1 MKIFPQFF
9 KFTVML
15 LFLVVVFFFY
25 TLWMLPS
32 DSISQNLN
40 SKIASSLQDP
50 SHYESQSNIVSTS
63 ISQNGSSS
71 SLFSSLSLDIM
82 NNDTISVLAGP
93 TLIDGTGDPPKPNS
107 VIIIKGN
114 KIIAVTNET
123 EYHDRYYYSLFNN
136 NETARVNILNLT
148 GKYVIPGLFDMHSH
162 VAGVRKNSYNQNFSE
177 NALEMLL
184 DYGVT
189 TIRSPAGPTNESI
202 ALKQNVSKGNIE
214 GPEMFTAGVL
224 LNGPQIAI
232 PFVEA
237 QISTEE
243 QAREEVRLQ
252 AAAGVDFVK
261 LYVGLPPNLVKAA
274 IDEAHNQGIRVIG
287 HLYMTSWTDAAN
299 LGIDAL
305 THGVPVNPFLLPS
318 GDKQE
323 QFLENGGGPFEHF
336 LWLDLVDLNSTEIED
351 MINALVEN
359 DIPVD
364 PTLSIY
370 EAMLKDDIDQDGF
383 SDPQN
388 QLRWAKVLQLTK
400 IMYDNGVQI
409 LSGSDIPNFGL
420 VPGASLH
427 NELELLVEAGIEP
440 LEVIEIATNNGAT
453 ALDIDEIVGTIQPQ
467 KQADMIILSENPLE
481 NITNTKTIEAVLVD
495 GRFADIDNS
504 NQPMIGKLSS

>member
-1 MKIFPQFF
+1 MFPRYF
-9 KFTVML
+9 KFIVIS
-15 LFLVVVFFFY
+15 LFSVVIVY
-25 TLWMLPS
+25 ALWMLLSNP
-32 DSISQNLN
+32 ISQYPD
-40 SKIASSLQDP
+40 SKIASSLQEL
-50 SHYESQSNIVSTS
+50 SYNESQGRIASHF
-63 ISQNGSSS
+63 ISQYSS
-71 SLFSSLSLDIM
+71 SLLSSLSLDTM
-82 NNDTISVLAGP
+82 NNNTITVLAGP
-93 TLIDGTGDPPKPNS
+93 TLIDGTGDPPKPNA
-107 VIIIKGN
+107 VIIINGN
-114 KIIAVTNET
+114 KIFAVTNET
-123 EYHDRYYYSLFNN
+123 EYYDQYYSLIN
-136 NETARVNILNLT
+136 NESARVNILNLT
-148 GKYVIPGLFDMHSH
+148 GKYVIPGLFDMHAH
-162 VAGVRKNSYNQNFSE
+162 VGGVRKNSYNQNFSE

-202 ALKQNVSKGNIE
+202 ALKHNVSKGNIE
-214 GPEMFTAGVL
+214 GPEIFTAGVL
-224 LNGPQIAI
+224 LNGPQIPI
-232 PFVEA
+232 PFVEK

-243 QAREEVRLQ
+243 QAREEVRHQ
-252 AAAGVDFVK
+252 AEAGVDFVK

-274 IDEAHNQGIRVIG
+274 IDEAHSQGIRVIG

-305 THGVPVNPFLLPS
+305 AHGVPVNPFLLPS
-318 GDKQE
+318 GDRRE
-323 QFLENGGGPFEHF
+323 QFLENGGGPFDHF
-336 LWLDLVDLNSTEIED
+336 LWLDLVDFNSTEFEE

-370 EAMLKDDIDQDGF
+370 EAMLKEENDGNDYGF

-388 QLRWAKVLQLTK
+388 QLAKVLQLTK

-427 NELELLVEAGIEP
+427 NELELLAEAGIKP

-453 ALDIDEIVGTIQPQ
+453 ALGIDDRVGTIQPG
-467 KQADMIILSENPLE
+467 KQADMVILSASPIE
-481 NITNTKTIEAVLVD
+481 NISNTKEIEAVLVD

-504 NQPMIGKLSS
+504 NQ

>member
-1 MKIFPQFF
+1 MFPRYF
-9 KFTVML
+9 KLTVML
-15 LFLVVVFFFY
+15 LFLVVFLYV
-25 TLWMLPS
+25 LWILSSIP
-32 DSISQNLN
+32 ISQYLD
-40 SKIASSLQDP
+40 SKIASSLQEEP
-50 SHYESQSNIVSTS
+50 SHYESQSNIIFPS
-63 ISQNGSSS
+63 ISENGSSS
-71 SLFSSLSLDIM
+71 SLLSSLSLDTM
-82 NNDTISVLAGP
+82 NNNDTISVLLGP
-93 TLIDGTGDPPKPNS
+93 TLIDGTGDQPKPNA
-107 VIIIKGN
+107 VIIINGN
-114 KIIAVTNET
+114 KIVAVTNET
-123 EYHDRYYYSLFNN
+123 EYHDQYYYSLIN

-148 GKYVIPGLFDMHSH
+148 GKYVIPGLFDMHAH
-162 VAGVRKNSYNQNFSE
+162 IAGVRKNSYNQNFSE
-177 NALEMLL
+177 NALKMLL

-189 TIRSPAGPTNESI
+189 TIRSPAGPTNESVV
-202 ALKQNVSKGNIE
+202 LKQNVSKGNIE

-224 LNGPQIAI
+224 LNDPQIAI

-252 AAAGVDFVK
+252 AEAGVDFIK

-274 IDEAHNQGIRVIG
+274 IDEAHSLGIRVIG

-336 LWLDLVDLNSTEIED
+336 LWLDLVDLNSTEIEE

-370 EAMLKDDIDQDGF
+370 EAMLKDDVDEDGF

-388 QLRWAKVLQLTK
+388 QQRWAKVLQLTK
-400 IMYDNGVQI
+400 IMYDNGIQI

-427 NELELLVEAGIEP
+427 NELELLAEAGIKP
-440 LEVIEIATNNGAT
+440 LEVIEIATNNGARS
-453 ALDIDEIVGTIQPQ
+453 LCIDDRVGTIQPE
-467 KQADMIILSENPLE
+467 KQADMIILSADPIE
-481 NITNTKTIEAVLVD
+481 NISNTKEIEVVMVD
-495 GRFADIDNS
+495 GRFADIDKS
-504 NQPMIGKLSS
+504 NQ

>member
-1 MKIFPQFF
+1 MFPRYF
-9 KFTVML
+9 KFIVIS
-15 LFLVVVFFFY
+15 LFSVVIVY
-25 TLWMLPS
+25 ALWMLLSNP
-32 DSISQNLN
+32 ISQYPD
-40 SKIASSLQDP
+40 SKIASSLQEL
-50 SHYESQSNIVSTS
+50 SYNESQGRIASHF
-63 ISQNGSSS
+63 ISQYSS
-71 SLFSSLSLDIM
+71 SLLSSLSLDTM
-82 NNDTISVLAGP
+82 NNNTITVLAGP
-93 TLIDGTGDPPKPNS
+93 TLIDGTGDPPKPNA
-107 VIIIKGN
+107 VIIINGN
-114 KIIAVTNET
+114 KIFAVTNET
-123 EYHDRYYYSLFNN
+123 EYYDQYYSLIN
-136 NETARVNILNLT
+136 NESARVNILNLT
-148 GKYVIPGLFDMHSH
+148 GKYVIPGLFDMHAH
-162 VAGVRKNSYNQNFSE
+162 VGGVRKNSYNQNFSE

-202 ALKQNVSKGNIE
+202 ALKHNVSKGNIE
-214 GPEMFTAGVL
+214 GPEIFTAGVL
-224 LNGPQIAI
+224 LNGPQIPI
-232 PFVEA
+232 PFVEK

-243 QAREEVRLQ
+243 QAREEVRHQ
-252 AAAGVDFVK
+252 AEAGVDFVK

-274 IDEAHNQGIRVIG
+274 IDEAHSQGIRVIG

-305 THGVPVNPFLLPS
+305 AHGVPVNPFLLPS
-318 GDKQE
+318 GDRRE
-323 QFLENGGGPFEHF
+323 QFLENGGGPFDHF
-336 LWLDLVDLNSTEIED
+336 LWLDLVDLNSTEIEE

-370 EAMLKDDIDQDGF
+370 EAMLKDDGDDDGF
-383 SDPQN
+383 SYPQN

-427 NELELLVEAGIEP
+427 NELELLAEAGIKP

-453 ALDIDEIVGTIQPQ
+453 ALGIDDRVGTIQPG
-467 KQADMIILSENPLE
+467 KQADMVILSASPIE
-481 NITNTKTIEAVLVD
+481 NISNTKEIEAVLVD

-504 NQPMIGKLSS
+504 NQ

>member
-1 MKIFPQFF
+1 MTTFPRYF
-9 KFTVML
+9 KLTVML
-15 LFLVVVFFFY
+15 LFLVVVFFPY
-25 TLWMLPS
+25 TLWMLLSNP
-32 DSISQNLN
+32 ISQYLD
-40 SKIASSLQDP
+40 SKIASSLQEP
-50 SHYESQSNIVSTS
+50 SHYESHSNIVSPF
-63 ISQNGSSS
+63 IFQNGSSS
-71 SLFSSLSLDIM
+71 LSSLSMDTM

-93 TLIDGTGDPPKPNS
+93 TLIDGTRDPPKPNA
-107 VIIIKGN
+107 VIIINGN
-114 KIIAVTNET
+114 KIVAVTNET
-123 EYHDRYYYSLFNN
+123 EYRDQYYYSLTN

-148 GKYVIPGLFDMHSH
+148 GKYVIPGLFDMHAH

-202 ALKQNVSKGNIE
+202 ALKHNVSKGNIE
-214 GPEMFTAGVL
+214 GPEIFTAGVL
-224 LNGPQIAI
+224 LNGPQIPI
-232 PFVEA
+232 PFVEK

-243 QAREEVRLQ
+243 QAREEVRHQ
-252 AAAGVDFVK
+252 AEAGVDFVK

-274 IDEAHNQGIRVIG
+274 IDEAHSQGIRVIG

-305 THGVPVNPFLLPS
+305 AHGVPVSPFLLPS
-318 GDKQE
+318 GDRRE
-323 QFLENGGGPFEHF
+323 QFLENGGGPFDHF
-336 LWLDLVDLNSTEIED
+336 LWLDLVDLNSTEIKE

-370 EAMLKDDIDQDGF
+370 EAILKDDEDDDDDDGF

-388 QLRWAKVLQLTK
+388 QLRWTKVLQLTK

-427 NELELLVEAGIEP
+427 NELELLAEAGIKP
-440 LEVIEIATNNGAT
+440 LEV
-453 ALDIDEIVGTIQPQ
+453 
-467 KQADMIILSENPLE
+467 
-481 NITNTKTIEAVLVD
+481 
-495 GRFADIDNS
+495 
-504 NQPMIGKLSS
+504 

>member
-1 MKIFPQFF
+1 MFPRYF

-15 LFLVVVFFFY
+15 LFLVVVVFY
-25 TLWMLPS
+25 TLWILPS
-32 DSISQNLN
+32 DSISQYLN
-40 SKIASSLQDP
+40 SKIASSLQEP

-63 ISQNGSSS
+63 NSSDN
-71 SLFSSLSLDIM
+71 SLLSWLSLDSM
-82 NNDTISVLAGP
+82 NNNDTISVLAGP
-93 TLIDGTGDPPKPNS
+93 TLIDGTGDPPKPNA
-107 VIIIKGN
+107 VIIINGN
-114 KIIAVTNET
+114 KIVAVTNET
-123 EYHDRYYYSLFNN
+123 EYHHNQYYYSLINN
-136 NETARVNILNLT
+136 NETARVHLLNLT
-148 GKYVIPGLFDMHSH
+148 GKYVIPGLFDMHAH

-177 NALEMLL
+177 DALEMLL

-202 ALKQNVSKGNIE
+202 ALKHNVSKGNIE

-224 LNGPQIAI
+224 LNSPQIPI
-232 PFVEA
+232 PFVEK
-237 QISTEE
+237 QITNEE

-274 IDEAHNQGIRVIG
+274 IDEAHSQGIRVIG

-305 THGVPVNPFLLPS
+305 AHGVPVNPFLLSS
-318 GDKQE
+318 GDKRE
-323 QFLENGGGPFEHF
+323 QFVENGGGPFDHF
-336 LWLDLVDLNSTEIED
+336 LWLDLVDLNSTEIKE

-370 EAMLKDDIDQDGF
+370 EAMLKDDDGDDDADDDRF

-427 NELELLVEAGIEP
+427 NELELLAEAGIKP
-440 LEVIEIATNNGAT
+440 LEVIEISTNNGAT
-453 ALDIDEIVGTIQPQ
+453 ALGIDDRVGTIQPE
-467 KQADMIILSENPLE
+467 KQADMIILSANPIE
-481 NITNTKTIEAVLVD
+481 NISNTKEIEAVLVD
-495 GRFADIDNS
+495 GRFADIDNN
-504 NQPMIGKLSS
+504 NQ